1 MGSNRVILS
10 LGSSSDDRLKNLK
23 QARDFISGLSLT
35 PVQYSSIWQSEPVGP
50 AKNEFY
56 NAIVS
61 GTFELSP
68 DQLLTTIKIFEEES
82 GRDMSAVRWSDRV
95 IDIDII
101 DFGRRLYISED
112 LEIPHRSFRDR
123 LFVLKPL
130 QELFPNFIC
139 PTSGDHI
146 DNLIFKAPPL
156 QLSKKSVKW

>member
-1 MGSNRVILS
+1 MSSNRVILS
-10 LGSSSDDRLKNLK
+10 LGSSSDDRLNNLK
-23 QARDFISGLSLT
+23 QARKFISGLSLT
-35 PVQYSSIWQSEPVGP
+35 PVLYSSIWQSEPVGP

-61 GTFELSP
+61 GTCTLSP
-68 DQLLTTIKIFEEES
+68 EQLLDAIKVFEEAS
-82 GRDMSAVRWSDRV
+82 GRDLSAARWSDRI

-101 DFGRRLYISED
+101 DFGGRLHISGD
-112 LEIPHRSFRDR
+112 LEIPHRSYTDR

-130 QELFPNFIC
+130 QELYPNFIC